1 MNKKDILKRLE
12 HNELFRDALASIVD
26 ESERN
31 AINSL
36 ARQLISNLA
45 DAVLPIIETA
55 KASDN
60 VEQVAL
66 EIEHLFSG
74 STNNS
79 GSK

>member
-1 MNKKDILKRLE
+1 MNKKDMLKRLE
-12 HNELFRDALASIVD
+12 HDELFRDALAGIVN

-31 AINSL
+31 AI
-36 ARQLISNLA
+36 AAIAKQLISNLA

-55 KASDN
+55 RTTGD